1 MSLPEEDSNT
11 DWTFKYAVEGILIPV
26 ILSLGLLGNSLS
38 IYILRQK
45 EVKLQGVLVEVLC
58 SLTVFDSLFLIGAFL
73 LYSLPQLSVSYAN
86 YTFHLVAPYLYP
98 ITNTLLTCSSYMT
111 VVVIANKYLLIGKII
126 QQKRSRLLLNRY
138 MQLLMVSLAAISVN
152 IPRWLEFSCCNYGNR
167 PLRTINKTS
176 GEIMTRNITTMYVVI
191 NPIRDQYEYIRD
203 YTLISSNLLTLL
215 FPMILMSIFAGLIYR
230 EMEKSTSL
238 VSSDFHESDGKEQER
253 RNRSLTFVLIGII
266 ILFIVCRIGELGI
279 SVYELIM
286 IIREG
291 ERKSFPEYIRAI
303 ISINSLL
310 LVCNSSFNFI
320 IYYKDMLFRRCFLKL
335 YYTLSTIL
343 GKKQNAI
350 QEHEDITLQDMGPNL
365 L

>member
-11 DWTFKYAVEGILIPV
+11 DWTFKYVVEGILMTT
-26 ILSLGLLGNSLS
+26 ILFLGLLGNSLS

-58 SLTVFDSLFLIGAFL
+58 SLTVFDNLFLIGAFL
-73 LYSLPQLSVSYAN
+73 LYSLPQLCVSYAD
-86 YTFHLVAPYLYP
+86 YTFHLIAPYLYP

-111 VVVIANKYLLIGKII
+111 VVVIANKYLLIGRII
-126 QQKRSRLLLNRY
+126 QQKLLFNGYIQLLL
-138 MQLLMVSLAAISVN
+138 VILASVSVN
-152 IPRWLEFSCCNYGNR
+152 IPRWLEFSCCNYETR
-167 PLRTINKTS
+167 PLQAINETS
-176 GEIMTRNITTMYVVI
+176 GEVMIRNITMMYVVI
-191 NPIRDQYEYIRD
+191 NPIRDRYEYIRD

-215 FPMILMSIFAGLIYR
+215 FPMILMSIFAGRIYR
-230 EMEKSTSL
+230 EMAKSTSL
-238 VSSDFHESDGKEQER
+238 VRDDFRESEGNEQER

-303 ISINSLL
+303 ISINTLL

-320 IYYKDMLFRRCFLKL
+320 IYYKD
-335 YYTLSTIL
+335 
-343 GKKQNAI
+343 N
-350 QEHEDITLQDMGPNL
+350 
-365 L
+365 